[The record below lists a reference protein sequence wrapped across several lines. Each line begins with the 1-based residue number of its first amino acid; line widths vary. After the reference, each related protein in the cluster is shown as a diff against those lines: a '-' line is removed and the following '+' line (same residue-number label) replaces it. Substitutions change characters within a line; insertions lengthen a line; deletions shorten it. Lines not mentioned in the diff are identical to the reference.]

1 MRSDSSRTDDV
12 PHDDPGLDFAVVVL
26 ASRASPADRDR
37 VAEMVGI
44 ARAIGAR
51 GIVVAVPKGWRAP
64 EHSRVVHATPGAPA
78 ISAVRLAMAQLS
90 NTSARY
96 VLLWPLESATDVD
109 ALSALVAQV
118 QRDRPALASFEGAD
132 LDHDPMML
140 ARESWLELMTLGQQ
154 GMQAVADR
162 LGISRVSRARST

>member
-1 MRSDSSRTDDV
+1 MLRDDSA
-12 PHDDPGLDFAVVVL
+12 LDFAVVLL
-26 ASRASPADRDR
+26 ASRAAPADRDR

-44 ARAIGAR
+44 ARALGAR

-64 EHSRVVHATPGAPA
+64 AHARVVHAVPGAPA

-96 VLLWPLESATDVD
+96 VLLWPLGSAADVESLHV
-109 ALSALVAQV
+109 LVAAA
-118 QRDRPALASFEGAD
+118 QRDRPRLAALDGGD
-132 LDHDPMML
+132 LDHDPVIL
-140 ARESWLELMTLGQQ
+140 ARESWLELMTLGEQ

-162 LGISRVSRARST
+162 LGVQRVSGERTT

>member
-1 MRSDSSRTDDV
+1 MQPADSA
-12 PHDDPGLDFAVVVL
+12 LDFAVVVV
-26 ASRASPADRDR
+26 ASRASPADRER

-64 EHSRVVHATPGAPA
+64 AHARVVHATPGAPT
-78 ISAVRLAMAQLS
+78 ISGVRLAMAQLS

-96 VLLWPLESATDVD
+96 VLLWPLESAAGAD
-109 ALSALVAQV
+109 ALGALVSGVRREQ
-118 QRDRPALASFEGAD
+118 PALAALEGD
-132 LDHDPMML
+132 ELDRDPVML
-140 ARESWLELMTLGQQ
+140 ARGSWLELMTLGEQ

-162 LGISRVSRARST
+162 LGVRRVARERST